1 MKILD
6 VPELLVLPDPA
17 PYSENPSAFSD
28 LVLTKLFRYDAALL
42 HAEYRH
48 PVESISWFISPRSEP
63 AGGDPISLAA
73 VSPSLGSFRSVL
85 ARFNVRFATTGI
97 YGGFVMQ
104 FLRQNGRVHRCLI
117 YTSNTG
123 LSDYWIR
130 VYAAVVDPSLWK
142 ADSTD

>member
-1 MKILD
+1 VSRIEILD
-6 VPELLVLPDPA
+6 VPAVLELPDPA
-17 PYSENPSAFSD
+17 PYHENPTAFSD
-28 LVLTKLFRYDAALL
+28 LVLTNLFRHDSALL
-42 HAEYRH
+42 HAEYQH
-48 PVESISWFISPRSEP
+48 PENSVSWFIRPRFQGSDGEP
-63 AGGDPISLAA
+63 DLLAT

-85 ARFNVRFATTGI
+85 ARINCRFATTGI

-130 VYAAVVDPSLWK
+130 IYAAVVDPSLW
-142 ADSTD
+142 DG